1 MEHPDRWAVITVTF
15 PSGKVHKRVLCGW
28 SSGYL
33 GADYWRLGSNIV
45 DEKDMTLEYLF
56 TTESGNEYMC
66 RKSAYGFTSLSA
78 DIYRKMQ
85 SYTEHYTVEID
96 NTYSI

>member
-15 PSGKVHKRVLCGW
+15 PSGEVHKRVLCGW
-28 SSGYL
+28 IGSYL
-33 GADYWRLGSNIV
+33 DADYWRLGSNIV

-66 RKSAYGFTSLSA
+66 RKSAYGFTGLSA